1 MSAEFSV
8 LVVSASERL
17 QDALSRLLARQA
29 GVVFQGVSR
38 TASDA
43 LALFRVDPPDL
54 VISDSPPAGVN
65 DVLIWREVRD
75 CGPRLLMLTNYLRE
89 GDSIRSVLAGASA
102 LILAPDA
109 RRRRLVEAVLR
120 VAQGEFL
127 IAEELIGRL
136 RRVVNGEARRGLDEA
151 ERRVLSLILEGKRDR
166 EIASETA
173 ASLDEV
179 RAYVTRLVEELVQQ
193 GWE

>member
-1 MSAEFSV
+1 MPAESRV
-8 LVVSASERL
+8 LVVSANERL

-29 GVVFQGVSR
+29 GVVYQGVSH
-38 TASDA
+38 TANDA

-54 VISDSPPAGVN
+54 VISDSPPADVN

-89 GDSIRSVLAGASA
+89 GDSIRAVLAGASA
-102 LILAPDA
+102 LILAPEA
-109 RRRRLVEAVLR
+109 RGRRLVEAVLR

-127 IAEELIGRL
+127 IAEELIARL
-136 RRVVNGEARRGLDEA
+136 RTFVTGEARRGLNEA
-151 ERRVLSLILEGKRDR
+151 ERRVLGLILEGKGDY

-173 ASLDEV
+173 AGLDEV
-179 RAYVTRLVEELVQQ
+179 RACTARLVEELV
-193 GWE
+193 